1 MSLTDQEL
9 AQLSEIELRIDRGEP
24 VNFAPDD
31 TGKSKLT
38 VGEMVF
44 GEVGPDAEL
53 KDIAVAFANIPGSA
67 ASVVGDMAS
76 AIASPIETAKA
87 LASVGYGGILK
98 GAEAIAGESEGN
110 EEYKAAFSMFIEGM
124 AERYGGLEEI
134 RKTAARD
141 PVGLL
146 LDISP
151 LKAGLARIPGK
162 LGKIGAFGG
171 KGIRPATTA
180 LATPEKVLGKGATLA
195 ERGTEFVGS
204 LTTGQPGE
212 TIGQAVRTSA
222 GAAEEGSVLRNIF
235 GIEQK
240 LKPGQKADPFSDVL
254 DFKDALREK
263 KGPGGH
269 DDSIR
274 RLLDQYDEAVGE
286 IKADAGAKISKISDD
301 LMGQGPGTSEKAFIP
316 PGSTRVDVA
325 TMQALP
331 VLQQIRKE
339 FTAMLEKEYHA
350 TLRKNSEGK
359 VRIEPAPGRLRA
371 SIPDTEHPSM
381 HRILDN
387 LFDDRYGQDLKS
399 LHDLRIA
406 IDSRMPKRGRPRA
419 IASELRTGIIN
430 KHFRRLSPEFADASD
445 DFAKTKTL
453 LDAAAKEFS
462 EAGMGS
468 TRVSALLRSLREGAS
483 FDEKRRILGLIKEK
497 TGKHIAAAAAGSAL
511 STYMPTG
518 IHARNI
524 AIVGLGGSFFVSPLT
539 LLAFPLAMPKI
550 VGELANLIGYPVGVA
565 RKFSKYASDLRA
577 KAGVIP
583 GLLDHGWNM
592 GTIVDRM
599 LEEGIEPPPFPEDLG
614 KADGD
619 SEKKSNGVSTRVL
632 GR

>member
-1 MSLTDQEL
+1 MPLTDQEL

-151 LKAGLARIPGK
+151 MKAGLARIPGK

-240 LKPGQKADPFSDVL
+240 LKPGQKTDPFSDVL

-269 DDSIR
+269 DDSIT
-274 RLLDQYDEAVGE
+274 RLLAQYDEAVAE
-286 IKADAGAKISKISDD
+286 ISAEAGAKISKISDD
-301 LMGQGPGTSEKAFIP
+301 LIGQGPGTP
-316 PGSTRVDVA
+316 PL
-325 TMQALP
+325 QALP
-331 VLQQIRKE
+331 VLRSIRKD
-339 FTAMLEKEYHA
+339 FTAMLENKYHA

-359 VRIEPAPGRLRA
+359 VRIEPAPGRLR
-371 SIPDTEHPSM
+371 SGIPDDQHPSM
-381 HRILDN
+381 VNMLDK
-387 LFDDRYGQDLKS
+387 LFDDNFGQDLKG
-399 LHDLRIA
+399 LHNLRIH
-406 IDSRMPKRGRPRA
+406 IDSRFPKRGQPRA
-419 IASELRTGIIN
+419 IATGLRKILN
-430 KHFRRLSPEFADASD
+430 EKFYKLSPEFGEASADYAR
-445 DFAKTKTL
+445 TKTL
-453 LDAAAKEFS
+453 LDAAAREFS